1 MNKNGRNFKFSG
13 GNFIN
18 IRDNQSKIGGK
29 LKVRG
34 KYVWSKSEYAT
45 FTSGKPIFKNRF
57 NMLILIKLRKSRI
70 GHSR

>member
-34 KYVWSKSEYAT
+34 KYVWSKSE
-45 FTSGKPIFKNRF
+45 
-57 NMLILIKLRKSRI
+57 IKKI
-70 GHSR
+70 CMEQN

>member
-34 KYVWSKSEYAT
+34 KYVWSKSEI
-45 FTSGKPIFKNRF
+45 KKN
-57 NMLILIKLRKSRI
+57 MYGAKLK
-70 GHSR
+70 